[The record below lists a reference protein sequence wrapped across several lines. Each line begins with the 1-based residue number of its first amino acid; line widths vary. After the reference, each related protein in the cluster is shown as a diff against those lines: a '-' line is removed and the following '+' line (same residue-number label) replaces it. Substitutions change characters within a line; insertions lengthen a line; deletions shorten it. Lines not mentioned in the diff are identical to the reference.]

1 MGELDLETAS
11 RWRLLIERQLRSG
24 QTQTEFC
31 RQRGIALSTFAVW
44 KRRLKAAAQD
54 RPAFIPVQ
62 LKDESSVGTTPRGA
76 WACEIVG
83 PRVKIR
89 LRERPEAA
97 SLRDMLAAVAGE
109 A

>member
-1 MGELDLETAS
+1 MGELDKETAS

-24 QTQTEFC
+24 QTQMEFC
-31 RQRGIALSTFAVW
+31 RERGIALSTFALW
-44 KRRLKAAAQD
+44 KRRLKAPAHN
-54 RPAFIPVQ
+54 RSAFIPVQ
-62 LKDESSVGTTPRGA
+62 IQDESSVSAMPRGA

-89 LRERPEAA
+89 LRERPESA
-97 SLRDMLAAVAGE
+97 SLRDLLSVVAGE

>member
-1 MGELDLETAS
+1 MGEWDKATAS
-11 RWRLLIERQLRSG
+11 KWRLLIERQLRSG

-31 RQRGIALSTFAVW
+31 RQRGIALSTFALW
-44 KRRLKAAAQD
+44 KRRLKTSAQN

-62 LKDESSVGTTPRGA
+62 IQDEPSVSTMPRGA

-83 PRVKIR
+83 PRIKVR
-89 LRERPEAA
+89 LRERPESA
-97 SLRDMLAAVAGE
+97 SLRDLLNVVAGE

>member
-1 MGELDLETAS
+1 MGELEKGTAS

-24 QTQTEFC
+24 QTQMEFC
-31 RQRGIALSTFAVW
+31 RQRGIALSTFALW
-44 KRRLKAAAQD
+44 KRRLKTSAKK

-62 LKDESSVGTTPRGA
+62 IQDDPSVSAMPRGA

-83 PRVKIR
+83 PRVKLR
-89 LRERPEAA
+89 LRERPESA
-97 SLRDMLAAVAGE
+97 SLRDLLNAVAGE